1 MAELVRISISLED
14 NLCENLEKMTL
25 AAGYKNRSEYI
36 RDMIRDRFVQDQWDN
51 SDEVL
56 GTVTIVYNHH
66 QRELSER
73 LNNIQHHNHDHV
85 LAATHVHLT
94 HELCAEMIMVRG
106 RAESI
111 RKLADTLRQQRGVLH
126 SGLTMSSTCEQ
137 LD

>member
-1 MAELVRISISLED
+1 MSELVRISISLED
-14 NLCENLEKMTL
+14 TLCENLEKMTL

>member
-1 MAELVRISISLED
+1 MSELVRISISLED
-14 NLCENLEKMTL
+14 TLCENLEKMTI